1 MKIPQDLFSEFDLET
16 GSLKGAPLIVRRL
29 SDLQGSFADT
39 KAYEAALKRGDPI
52 IYTVA
57 AMQDVE
63 GEGGL
68 HFGLGRIMP
77 GNIGGEYHLTKGHIH
92 SHRPASEVYIGLKGE
107 GMMLLEDERTGESAV
122 LGLKPSTAVY
132 VPGHTFH
139 RTVNTGSGPL
149 VYIGVYPANAGHDY
163 GAIAERNFRK
173 VIVAREGK
181 PLLLP
186 REDFLKQIN
195 RS

>member
-16 GSLKGAPLIVRRL
+16 GSLKGAPLTVRRL

-39 KAYEAALKRGDPI
+39 KAYETALRRGDPI

-57 AMQDVE
+57 AVQDVE

-77 GNIGGEYHLTKGHIH
+77 GTIGGEYHLTKGHIH

-122 LGLKPSTAVY
+122 LALKPSTAVY
-132 VPGHTFH
+132 VPGYTFH
-139 RTVNTGSGPL
+139 RTVNTGSDPL

-186 REDFLKQIN
+186 REEFLKQIN

>member
-1 MKIPQDLFSEFDLET
+1 MKIPQNLFSEFDLET
-16 GSLKGAPLIVRRL
+16 GSLKGAPLTVRRL
-29 SDLQGSFADT
+29 SDLQGSFAD
-39 KAYEAALKRGDPI
+39 KEAYGVALKGGDPV

-57 AMQDVE
+57 AMQDAE
-63 GEGGL
+63 GERGL
-68 HFGLGRIMP
+68 HFGIGRIMP
-77 GNIGGEYHLTKGHIH
+77 GNIGDEYYLTKGHIH
-92 SHRPASEVYIGLKGE
+92 SHRPAAEVYIGLKGE
-107 GMMLLEDERTGESAV
+107 GMMLLEDERTGETTM
-122 LGLKPSTAVY
+122 LELKASTTVY

-139 RTVNTGSGPL
+139 RTVNTGIGPL

-163 GAIAERNFRK
+163 GAIAKRNFRK

-186 REDFLKQIN
+186 REDFLKQIS